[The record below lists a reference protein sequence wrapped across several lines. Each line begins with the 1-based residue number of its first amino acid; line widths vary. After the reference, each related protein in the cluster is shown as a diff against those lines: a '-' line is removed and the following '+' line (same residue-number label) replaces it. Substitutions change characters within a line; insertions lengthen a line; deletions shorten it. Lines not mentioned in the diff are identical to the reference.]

1 MNKKQN
7 PKTKYKKQGITQ
19 NNKKIE
25 QTKTKN
31 ITITKN
37 TTNKKEYKYYTK
49 IKLPP
54 KLLIMHKKTK
64 EYQDNKKHPIK

>member
-37 TTNKKEYKYYTK
+37 H
-49 IKLPP
+49 L
-54 KLLIMHKKTK
+54 
-64 EYQDNKKHPIK
+64 